1 MNIRFD
7 GIAIE
12 ATDDDLE
19 NLGESIEAI
28 EEGCL
33 ALKRRLTDELLVQ
46 AEAREQYLDRLI
58 RFCHTGK

>member
-12 ATDDDLE
+12 ATDADLE
-19 NLGESIEAI
+19 NLGDSLEAI

-33 ALKRRLTDELLVQ
+33 VLKRRLIDELLVQ
-46 AEAREQYLDRLI
+46 AEAREQYLARIIRL
-58 RFCHTGK
+58 CHTGQ